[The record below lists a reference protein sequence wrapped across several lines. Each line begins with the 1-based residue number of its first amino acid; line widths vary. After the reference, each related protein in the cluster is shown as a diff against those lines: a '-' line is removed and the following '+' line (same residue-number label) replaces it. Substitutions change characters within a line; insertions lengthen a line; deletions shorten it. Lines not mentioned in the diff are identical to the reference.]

1 MADSQSSVSLCS
13 LLCQETEQCFD
24 EDSFTNL
31 KHKAT
36 TSETDDEFVEALLRR
51 EVSFG
56 IKSPSA
62 SSAMIPNWIKSARS
76 EAIAWFL
83 NMRDFFGFRF
93 QTVYLSVTYVD
104 RFLSTRSIASQE
116 SWVIPLLSVA
126 CLSLAAKMEECSVP
140 SLSEFQLEE
149 YEFESKVIQRME
161 LLVLSTL
168 GWRLGSIT
176 PFAYIQHFIAKLSN
190 ESSKCDLVPRAV
202 ELIYTLMRGN
212 HLSISCSVHIISIL
226 ILFLTAEMYLTDLRP
241 SVIAASA
248 ALTAA
253 DKRLSRK
260 DVELKINSICSAEFF
275 DLDDVCSCYSVM
287 QELQMKCGNISN
299 AKISPNP
306 SPYNLSRT
314 KSITSAVRS
323 IKRKRLRFLCDQNCD
338 EHDEERLRR
347 Q

>member
-202 ELIYTLMRGN
+202 ELIYTLMR
-212 HLSISCSVHIISIL
+212 
-226 ILFLTAEMYLTDLRP
+226 EMYLTDLRP